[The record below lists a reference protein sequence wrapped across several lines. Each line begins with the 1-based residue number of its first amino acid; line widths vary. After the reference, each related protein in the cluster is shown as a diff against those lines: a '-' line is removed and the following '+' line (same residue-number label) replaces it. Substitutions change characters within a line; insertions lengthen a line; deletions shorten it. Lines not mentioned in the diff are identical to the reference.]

1 MLFASLSSRRRF
13 KSFSDNVSN
22 LDLDSAMTKL
32 IKLLVSVVGDVTSAC
47 IRLVGMHNTRIEF
60 SKDFFQK
67 DYCSV
72 HEDGRRDLT

>member
-1 MLFASLSSRRRF
+1 
-13 KSFSDNVSN
+13 
-22 LDLDSAMTKL
+22 MTKL

-47 IRLVGMHNTRIEF
+47 IKLVGMHNTRIEF

-67 DYCSV
+67 VYCSV